1 MGEQNSFSEQVE
13 PGAAVHLALD
23 HLYAVDPALHR
34 ARAVG
39 QGQAVAH
46 GGLVAATVRVGDDG
60 VDVVLEQPLRGV
72 APGQAAVFY
81 RPDADGDVVLG
92 SATIAATSR

>member
-1 MGEQNSFSEQVE
+1 VRVGPAEELDVTELTASDPVWLVE
-13 PGAAVHLALD
+13 PPVGPLACAVQ
-23 HLYAVDPALHR
+23 VR
-34 ARAVG
+34 
-39 QGQAVAH
+39 AH

-81 RPDADGDVVLG
+81 RPDAGGDVVLG

>member
-1 MGEQNSFSEQVE
+1 MRVGPAEDLDVTELTASDPVWLVE
-13 PGAAVHLALD
+13 P
-23 HLYAVDPALHR
+23 PADVR
-34 ARAVG
+34 SPARSRSAPTAG
-39 QGQAVAH
+39 SSP
-46 GGLVAATVRVGDDG
+46 ATVRVGDDG
-60 VDVVLEQPLRGV
+60 VDVALEQPLRGV

>member
-1 MGEQNSFSEQVE
+1 
-13 PGAAVHLALD
+13 
-23 HLYAVDPALHR
+23 
-34 ARAVG
+34 
-39 QGQAVAH
+39 
-46 GGLVAATVRVGDDG
+46 VGDDG

-92 SATIAATSR
+92 SATIATTSR